1 MKWSRKL
8 SRRFFLW
15 FEVMTITGIVIIL
28 FVFGAGVIWA
38 TLSPLPAIENFES
51 RKVAESTKIYDRT
64 GNVILYDVHGS
75 MRRTEVPIENI
86 SRYIRNATV
95 AIEDDT
101 FYQHNGFRPL
111 SFIRAVLVNL
121 HLREGIAGQGGSTI
135 TQQVVKNALLTKD
148 KTIVRKAKEIIL
160 ALRLE
165 RIYTKDEILR
175 TYLNEAPYGGT
186 LYGAEE
192 ASRYFFGVSAA
203 DVTLAQAAYLAALP
217 QAPTRY
223 SPYGTRRNE
232 LDDRKNLVL
241 RRMYELGYISEEE
254 YGAARSETVVFQST
268 EETGIKAAHF
278 VFYVREYLEDKYGP
292 DVVTNGGLQVIT
304 TLDYDMQKKA
314 EEIVRKRALEN
325 KVKFNAENAGLVA
338 IDPQTGQILAMVGSR
353 GFFDPDIDGMVN
365 VTVMPRQPGS
375 AFKPFVYASA
385 FEKGYT
391 PETVVFDLKTQFTA
405 HCAPNDLETHDD
417 CYSPGNYDN
426 IFRGPMTLRDA
437 LAQSVNI
444 PAVKTLYLTGVAG
457 SLGLARRVGITTL
470 VGAGRYGLTLVL
482 GGGEVYLLDMVS
494 AYATFANDGVK
505 NPPVSILRIT
515 DETNKTLEEH
525 KGQPERV
532 IDAQVARTVSDV
544 LSDNRARIPAFGET
558 SALSFYDHAV
568 AVKTGTTND
577 YRDAW
582 IIGYTPTLAVGAWAG
597 NNDNTPMEKRVA
609 GFIIAPLWREF
620 IDYAFEKYPP
630 VAFTPPAP
638 ESDVS
643 ALPPVLRGEWNSNPS
658 EGVHEILYWLDK
670 DNPRGGR
677 VSNPAS
683 DSQFA
688 NWEYP
693 VAVWAGEQ
701 PVSTLPGGIP
711 PGGGNNDFVVLMPF
725 QNISLSGAAAIPVSV
740 AYPDSAG
747 VSRVSYF
754 LNGQEVGF
762 SVTPPFY
769 HSFST
774 AARGPV
780 TFQVIFETASGPVER
795 TVRFTIQ

>member
-1 MKWSRKL
+1 MGWYRKL
-8 SRRFFLW
+8 FRRLFSW
-15 FEVMTITGIVIIL
+15 FEVVAIVGIAIAL
-28 FVFGAGVIWA
+28 FVFGVGVIWA

-51 RKVAESTKIYDRT
+51 RRVAESTKIYDRT
-64 GNVILYDVHGS
+64 GNIILYDVHGS

-121 HLREGIAGQGGSTI
+121 HLRGGIAGQGGSTI

-165 RIYTKDEILR
+165 RIYTKDEILQ

-203 DVTLAQAAYLAALP
+203 DVTLAQSAYLAALP

-223 SPYGTRRNE
+223 SPYGTRRSE

-241 RRMYELGYISEEE
+241 RRMYELGYIREEE
-254 YGAARSETVVFQST
+254 YRAARDETVVFQSR

-278 VFYVREYLEDKYGP
+278 VFYVREYLEDTYGP

-304 TLDYDMQKKA
+304 TLDYDLQKKA
-314 EEIVRKRALEN
+314 EEIVRERALEN
-325 KVKFNAENAGLVA
+325 KTKFNAENAGLVA
-338 IDPQTGQILAMVGSR
+338 IDPKTGQILAMVGSR

-375 AFKPFVYASA
+375 AFKPFVYATA

-417 CYSPGNYDN
+417 CYAPGNYDN
-426 IFRGPMTLRDA
+426 VFRGPMTLRDA
-437 LAQSVNI
+437 LAQSVNV
-444 PAVKTLYLTGVAG
+444 PAVKTLYLAGVEA
-457 SLGLARRVGITTL
+457 SIGLARRVGITTL
-470 VGAGRYGLTLVL
+470 ADAGRYGLTLVL
-482 GGGEVYLLDMVS
+482 GGGEVYLLDMTA
-494 AYATFANDGVK
+494 AYATFANDGIK
-505 NPPVSILRIT
+505 NPPVAILRIT
-515 DETNKTLEEH
+515 DDVKKTLEEY
-525 KGQPERV
+525 KAKSERV
-532 IDAQVARTVSDV
+532 TDAQVARSVSDI

-582 IIGYTPTLAVGAWAG
+582 IIGYTPTLAVGAGKAG
-597 NNDNTPMEKRVA
+597 RRIYHRPPMA
-609 GFIIAPLWREF
+609 
-620 IDYAFEKYPP
+620 
-630 VAFTPPAP
+630 
-638 ESDVS
+638 
-643 ALPPVLRGEWNSNPS
+643 
-658 EGVHEILYWLDK
+658 
-670 DNPRGGR
+670 
-677 VSNPAS
+677 
-683 DSQFA
+683 
-688 NWEYP
+688 
-693 VAVWAGEQ
+693 
-701 PVSTLPGGIP
+701 
-711 PGGGNNDFVVLMPF
+711 
-725 QNISLSGAAAIPVSV
+725 
-740 AYPDSAG
+740 
-747 VSRVSYF
+747 
-754 LNGQEVGF
+754 
-762 SVTPPFY
+762 
-769 HSFST
+769 
-774 AARGPV
+774 
-780 TFQVIFETASGPVER
+780 
-795 TVRFTIQ
+795 